1 MTKQEK
7 ISAIKRLNERLTDM
21 ARTFGTDSPIYKEYL
36 NSIKLAVGPENMHTS
51 PRTDPKP
58 GQKKL
63 TAANMGVP
71 VITRGPE
78 TYEALT
84 DDKIEAL
91 LSHHTAGEVKREIR
105 EEAKR
110 ESEETGEDV
119 TYEDVLETW
128 SNVYD
133 TINEY
138 PDEFYD
144 AVSLYWYYAGKG
156 SPRPSYMTLDDII
169 QTQSAMDYESRFGS
183 KETADLMQTQL
194 IGRVNKAA
202 ASKVARLFT

>member
-36 NSIKLAVGPENMHTS
+36 NSIKLAVGPDNMHTS
-51 PRTDPKP
+51 PRTEPKP
-58 GQKKL
+58 GKKL

-78 TYEALT
+78 TYDALT
-84 DDKIEAL
+84 DDKIDAL

-133 TINEY
+133 TINEA

-156 SPRPSYMTLDDII
+156 SPKPSYMTLDDII
-169 QTQSAMDYESRFGS
+169 QTQAAMDRTS
-183 KETADLMQTQL
+183 KETADAMQAQL

-202 ASKVARLFT
+202 ANKVARLFT

>member
-7 ISAIKRLNERLTDM
+7 ISAVKRLNERLTDM
-21 ARTFGTDSPIYKEYL
+21 ARTFGTNSPIYKEYL
-36 NSIKLAVGPENMHTS
+36 NRIQLTVGADNMHTS
-51 PRTDPKP
+51 PRTEAKP
-58 GQKKL
+58 GKKL

-71 VITRGPE
+71 LITRGAK

-91 LSHHTAGEVKREIR
+91 LSHHTAGQVKREIK

-110 ESEETGEDV
+110 ESEETGETV

-133 TINEY
+133 TINEA

-144 AVSLYWYYAGKG
+144 AVSLYWFYAGKG
-156 SPRPSYMTLDDII
+156 SPKPSYMTLDDII
-169 QTQSAMDYESRFGS
+169 QTQAAADYESKFGS
-183 KETADLMQTQL
+183 KETSDLMLTGLTQ
-194 IGRVNKAA
+194 RVNKAA
-202 ASKVARLFT
+202 AKRVERYFT

>member
-1 MTKQEK
+1 MTRQEK
-7 ISAIKRLNERLTDM
+7 VSAIKRLNERLTDM

-36 NSIKLAVGPENMHTS
+36 NSIKLAVGPDNMHTS
-51 PRTDPKP
+51 PRTEPKP
-58 GQKKL
+58 GKKL

-78 TYEALT
+78 TYDALT
-84 DDKIEAL
+84 DDKIDAL

-133 TINEY
+133 TINEA

-156 SPRPSYMTLDDII
+156 SPKPSYMTLNDII
-169 QTQSAMDYESRFGS
+169 QSQDAMDYEYQFGDREKAYQMRS
-183 KETADLMQTQL
+183 QL

-202 ASKVARLFT
+202 ANKVARLFT